1 MGIEAAINN
10 LKRAAGNP
18 VETKPETVQQPVA
31 TKQEIPQAFTDE
43 LKNVERRLT
52 LRSLPLAEVV
62 ALKLRRNWLRSV
74 LSIDSDLWAGN
85 AVR

>member
-1 MGIEAAINN
+1 MTDLSTAINN
-10 LKRAAGNP
+10 LKRAAGAPAEAKPGP
-18 VETKPETVQQPVA
+18 VRQPVH
-31 TKQEIPQAFTDE
+31 EIPQAFTDE